1 MVKFIELIQD
11 IGFVTIKSDIPE
23 FIRYN
28 FDDYYITIVPNNNIW
43 SMSKSSS
50 KSKYSTG
57 GVLGGKIG
65 PRIKFDGKYG
75 FEFNEIDLLKDI
87 FKSYFRDIKIK
98 ELGI

>member
-11 IGFVTIKSDIPE
+11 IGFVNIKSEIPE

-28 FDDYYITIVPNNNIW
+28 FDVYYITIVPNNNIW

-50 KSKYSTG
+50 KSIYSTG
-57 GVLGGKIG
+57 
-65 PRIKFDGKYG
+65 PWIKFDGKYG
-75 FEFNEIDLLKDI
+75 FEFNEVDLLKEHFI
-87 FKSYFRDIKIK
+87 SYFRDIKIK